1 MIGAGGLSA
10 AYNKRID
17 HKEAEKQRGE
27 KAESIRLLQKK
38 KENELDDIS
47 NVEDQV
53 GITKERQN
61 FLDQIS
67 K

>member
-17 HKEAEKQRGE
+17 HQEAEKQRGE

-38 KENELDDIS
+38 KEDELDDIS
-47 NVEDQV
+47 NFEDQV
-53 GITKERQN
+53 SITNERKN
-61 FLDQIS
+61 ILDKIS